1 MSIARGGTV
10 RHHRLLILNVPN
22 LNMLGTREPTLY
34 GADTL
39 ADVERITA
47 QRAEEL
53 GYKTDFL
60 QSNWEGA
67 LIDRLHEARGVSDG
81 VVINPGAFT
90 HTSVALRDALLAS
103 ELLVAEVHISNVHKR
118 EAFRHHSYVS
128 DIAEAVF
135 VGAGIHGYVYGV
147 EALHRALER
156 RDASTDSEKEE
167 T

>member
-1 MSIARGGTV
+1 M
-10 RHHRLLILNVPN
+10 RHHRLLLLNGPN
-22 LNMLGTREPTLY
+22 LNMLGTREPALY

-39 ADVERITA
+39 ADVERIVA
-47 QRAEEL
+47 ERAEQL
-53 GYKTDFL
+53 GYTTDSL

-67 LIDRLHEARGVSDG
+67 LIDRLHEARGTTDG

-103 ELLVAEVHISNVHKR
+103 ELIVAEVHISNVHKR

-135 VGAGIHGYVYGV
+135 MGAGIQGYVHGV
-147 EALHRALER
+147 EALHRALDR
-156 RDASTDSEKEE
+156 REAR
-167 T
+167 

>member
-1 MSIARGGTV
+1 V
-10 RHHRLLILNVPN
+10 RNRHLLILNGPN
-22 LNMLGTREPTLY
+22 LNMLGTREPALY
-34 GADTL
+34 GGETL

-53 GYKTDFL
+53 GYKTDFF

-67 LIDRLHEARGVSDG
+67 LIDRLHEARGVSGG

-103 ELLVAEVHISNVHKR
+103 ELLVAEVHITNVHKR
-118 EAFRHHSYVS
+118 EPFRHHSYVS

-135 VGAGIHGYVYGV
+135 VGAGIQGYVYGV

-156 RDASTDSEKEE
+156 RESR
-167 T
+167 